1 MEEEQEYKP
10 NLKPKKAT
18 SIHDALKNIDHTL
31 LKKESPTSK
40 KHGKTS
46 LTTLSQNLVRMQLK
60 PAGKERGIVGCA
72 NLSNGEEVT
81 KEIEIAVHGLP
92 AMPQLTAQDWRL
104 IDAELLTEGYDN
116 PRVYEVTIESER
128 KWMPRL
134 IQLEAATRPSR
145 FDYVVTRLAR
155 LKTIKPTQ
163 NMDEQQTAVFF
174 EEIANMLI
182 NDGFCYTA
190 IDEGICSLVRQEK
203 DKWFP
208 GPQKLI
214 EYIYPIHWKMKRRKD
229 KLHEVLSRPH
239 RLERNLK

>member
-1 MEEEQEYKP
+1 MEQEYKP

-18 SIHDALKNIDHTL
+18 SIHDALSRIDISQ
-31 LKKESPTSK
+31 LKKGSPTSTG
-40 KHGKTS
+40 HGKS
-46 LTTLSQNLVRMQLK
+46 LSIIGGEELVKLHLKQTGSQLGVT
-60 PAGKERGIVGCA
+60 GSSF
-72 NLSNGEEVT
+72 LSNGENISV
-81 KEIEIAVHGLP
+81 EIDIATHGLP
-92 AMPQLTAQDWRL
+92 AMPQLTGQDWLL
-104 IDAELLTEGYDN
+104 IDTEISTEAYDN

-182 NDGFCYTA
+182 NDEFCYTA
-190 IDEGICSLVRQEK
+190 IDEGICSLVRREK

-208 GPQKLI
+208 SPQKLI

-229 KLHEVLSRPH
+229 KLHEILSRPH
-239 RLERNLK
+239 RIERKNHE

>member
-1 MEEEQEYKP
+1 MEEDQESKP
-10 NLKPKKAT
+10 NIKPKMAQ
-18 SIHDALKNIDHTL
+18 SMADCLKNIDVTQ
-31 LKKESPTSK
+31 LKKESKTLTNC
-40 KHGKTS
+40 GKTS
-46 LTTLSQNLVRMQLK
+46 MITLPPNLVKMQLSS
-60 PAGKERGIVGCA
+60 AGKGHGTVGCA

-81 KEIEIAVHGLP
+81 REIEIAAHGLP
-92 AMPQLTAQDWRL
+92 AMPQLTGQDWLL
-104 IDAELLTEGYDN
+104 IDNEISTEGYDN

-163 NMDEQQTAVFF
+163 NMDEEQTAVFF
-174 EEIANMLI
+174 SEIANMLI

-190 IDEGICSLVRQEK
+190 IDEGIMSLVKKEK

-229 KLHEVLSRPH
+229 KLHEILSRPH
-239 RLERNLK
+239 RLEGQ